1 MKKLWLGLGLLGILL
16 ALGLGVLGMLAE
28 RSRRTDAAL
37 GRAAEAAEAGDMAL
51 ALDRAGEALQYWQA
65 ATPGIDAV
73 TSHEE
78 TDEIQRALAELLA
91 LAKSGKREEFLALC
105 ARLRVMTA
113 HLAEMERPRWYNL
126 LSGLPFWLYMPGS
139 FL

>member
-1 MKKLWLGLGLLGILL
+1 MKKLWLGLGLLAALL
-16 ALGLGVLGMLAE
+16 VLGFGVLGLLAE
-28 RSRRTDAAL
+28 RSRRTEAEL
-37 GRAAEAAEAGDMAL
+37 GRACAAAGAGDMAL
-51 ALDRAGEALQYWQA
+51 ALEHAALARQSWQA
-65 ATPGIDAV
+65 ATPTVDAV

-78 TDEIQRALAELLA
+78 TDEIHRALAELLA
-91 LAKSGKREEFLALC
+91 LAENSQRADFLALC

-126 LSGLPFWLYMPGS
+126 LSILPFGLYISEP